1 MHGFRAVETAAY
13 CPRKLYYRRQSP
25 EEITIPDE
33 VEQRR
38 ELAFNYETLLAD
50 EETLATAALE
60 VTPTQF
66 RSRLGC
72 AKAKFPE
79 WEHLINPADRDT
91 YLRGRDCHGI
101 VHKLLDT
108 DEPSLSL
115 VFAGEPP
122 ETGVWKPQSVRLIA
136 AAKALSWELNQEVS
150 FVFAEYPAHG
160 VIRRVPV
167 DSRRTAD
174 YRDAVR
180 TADSIDGPPA
190 RVTNRSKCQNC
201 EFAGQCGVKTRSVRS
216 LLGD

>member
-25 EEITIPDE
+25 EEISIPDA

-38 ELAFNYETLLAD
+38 ELAFNYEHLLAD
-50 EETLATAALE
+50 EDALAEAPLE

-66 RSRLGC
+66 RSRVGC

-79 WEHLINPADRDT
+79 WEQLVNPADRDT

-101 VHKLLDT
+101 AHKLLNT
-108 DEPSLSL
+108 DDPSLSM

-122 ETGVWKPQSVRLIA
+122 ETGVWKPQSVKLMA
-136 AAKALSWELNQEVS
+136 AAKALSWELQEEIQ
-150 FVFAEYPAHG
+150 FVFAEYPAYG

-167 DSRRTAD
+167 DARRTAD
-174 YRDAVR
+174 YREAVR
-180 TADSIDGPPA
+180 VADSIDGPPA
-190 RVTNRSKCQNC
+190 RVTNRSKCQHC